1 MDRREWILSRCTKE
15 DKILEVGAAD
25 GWLWKGTN
33 FNVTL
38 LDINEFAPCEFPR
51 VVANAVALPFPDNSF
66 DVVVCA
72 EIWEH
77 MPNPIAGMREAARV
91 AAKKVVFTTPEEH
104 YWSAEKKPLM
114 PIEERLKEVG
124 NITAGELY
132 KRDNSACV
140 KVCDEAAT
148 YHHRW
153 YTKPML
159 EEQLKYVNLP
169 YELELVTLEGGW
181 VFLMGEIYKDKN
193 TPLAEQADQILRQRL
208 ATQGQ
213 IIKPAPAPSVIGHV
227 KYETLPQTKSL
238 HIDTWSYCNA
248 SCRFCRYNTLT
259 RPKGKMDMKLLEH
272 ILDDAA
278 TWPQPL
284 EEIVPIH
291 YGEFFLN
298 PEWYEILKL
307 IERKLPQTAI
317 VLPTNGSM
325 LDPATVL
332 KLTTIRTLRLLNIS
346 VNAYFAETYEQLMGL
361 KADTILRIKEAVR
374 YLKVLMSPITVWL
387 SMVYDPS
394 YQTEK
399 EKDLFEQEWQ
409 PYGIVKVHPTSFC
422 RDYRKPAITSK
433 IPCRS
438 IFIDFVFLWDGRV
451 APCCWDS
458 NGEIIVGDVTKQK
471 ILDVWHGEA
480 MNTLRELHNQ
490 GRRDE
495 IELCSLCSF
504 S

>member
-1 MDRREWILSRCTKE
+1 MHIRGQWILSKCSKE
-15 DKILEVGAAD
+15 DKILDIGSA
-25 GWLWKGTN
+25 GGCIFQYSGL
-33 FNVTL
+33 NVVC
-38 LDINEFAPCEFPR
+38 LDINEFWNPQFPQ
-51 VVANAVALPFPDNSF
+51 VVANAHALPFEDGSF
-66 DVVVCA
+66 DICCLN
-72 EIWEH
+72 EILEH
-77 MPNPIAGMREAARV
+77 ATNPLRVLREACRV
-91 AAKKVVFTTPEEH
+91 ARKKVIYTVPNE
-104 YWSAEKKPLM
+104 WDWDKSLKPCRPM
-114 PIEERLKEVG
+114 TSEDLK
-124 NITAGELY
+124 TQA
-132 KRDNSACV
+132 DNYMRASPGCV
-140 KVCDEAAT
+140 KVYDVEGT
-148 YHHRW
+148 YHHLW
-153 YTKPML
+153 YTKEML
-159 EEQLKYVNLP
+159 DGQLKYLNLP
-169 YELELVTLEGGW
+169 YTLELLNYEGW
-181 VFLMGEIYKDKN
+181 SFLVGEIYKDKN
-193 TPLAEQADQILRQRL
+193 IPLAEQADQLLTQRL
-208 ATQGQ
+208 ATQGA

-227 KYETLPQTKSL
+227 KYETLPQPKSL

-278 TWPQPL
+278 TWPQAL
-284 EEIVPIH
+284 EEIAPIH

-298 PEWYEILKL
+298 PEWYGILKL

-325 LDPATVL
+325 LDPQTVA
-332 KLTTIRTLRLLNIS
+332 KLSTIRTLKILNIS

-409 PYGIVKVHPTSFC
+409 PYGIVKVHPASFC
-422 RDYRKPAITSK
+422 RDYRKPTIPSK

-438 IFIDFVFLWDGRV
+438 IFIDFVVLWDGRV

-490 GRRDE
+490 GRRDK